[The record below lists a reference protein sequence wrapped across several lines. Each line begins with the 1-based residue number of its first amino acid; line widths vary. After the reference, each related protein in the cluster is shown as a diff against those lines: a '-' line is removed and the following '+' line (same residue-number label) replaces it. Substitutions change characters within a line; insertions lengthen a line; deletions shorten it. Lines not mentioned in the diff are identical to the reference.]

1 MLKRFLSLNFAISKP
16 AWITFK
22 VWKIDC
28 PPQTSKW
35 MTSRTSLGCGLGQQ
49 VTPTWI
55 AAIQGLVLPNFRD
68 AKYARDYTG
77 TWDMVQTWHGHLF
90 NFILIHP
97 NAVHSNHS
105 RLWAALQM
113 PRANLLTHPACAS
126 TAANTCDLGSSKA
139 QNSAASTLMDGGSE
153 TACLLKHS
161 IINLWHAK
169 HVDTCHEQ
177 RFLQKHLE
185 CMHACQPLTISN
197 PEIWWAL
204 VWRMHTWIRYRYTH
218 VYIHLDVCERCF
230 KF

>member
-1 MLKRFLSLNFAISKP
+1 
-16 AWITFK
+16 
-22 VWKIDC
+22 
-28 PPQTSKW
+28 

-68 AKYARDYTG
+68 AKYTRDYTG

-126 TAANTCDLGSSKA
+126 SAANTCDLGSSKA

-185 CMHACQPLTISN
+185 CMHANRWQSLTRKSDG
-197 PEIWWAL
+197 L
-204 VWRMHTWIRYRYTH
+204 SY
-218 VYIHLDVCERCF
+218 DVCIPELDIGIHTYIYTSMCVRGVLSF
-230 KF
+230 KRLLCNVLGPLL